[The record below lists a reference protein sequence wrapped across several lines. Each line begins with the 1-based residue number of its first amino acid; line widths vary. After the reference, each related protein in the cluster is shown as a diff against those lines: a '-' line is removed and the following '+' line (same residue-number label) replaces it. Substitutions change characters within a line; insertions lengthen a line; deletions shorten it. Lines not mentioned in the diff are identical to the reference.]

1 MLINIKNADE
11 NKGIVSEAIERI
23 SNSKDR
29 IKGMSEAEKKY
40 KNVDETLEI
49 IKEILVYN
57 KIAQKNFQ
65 LASKFDKGKS
75 GLKPEESIAERVKL
89 IKGRVTEIKKEEKN
103 IIMNCLKNTLL
114 II

>member
-1 MLINIKNADE
+1 MLIDIKNADE
-11 NKGIVSEAIERI
+11 NKGIVAEAKERI

-49 IKEILVYN
+49 IKEILDYN

-65 LASKFDKGKS
+65 LVSKFDKGKS
-75 GLKPEESIAERVKL
+75 GLKPAESIAERVKL
-89 IKGRVTEIKKEEKN
+89 IKGRITEIKKEEKN